1 MMRNRASG
9 RPRGATRWVKPGYHC
24 VMPSTTPDLERAID
38 EVVLSYD
45 GPEEINNLESA
56 ALPNRRAVIEAY
68 QHLTQV
74 IYMGFYSLRSL
85 TRANLRYSISE
96 HLYPAHEILVDQ
108 IARAHSYEEC
118 QHRLGPCAPRWSEQV
133 VLGLFQQLPALRRA
147 LSGDVN
153 AAFAGDPAA
162 ASIEEIVFSYPGIRA
177 LTAHR
182 IAHVL
187 YEAGVPMIP
196 RIISEH
202 AHSETG
208 IDIHAG
214 ARIGQRFFI
223 DHGTG
228 VVIGETTDIG
238 DDVKV
243 YQGVTLGALSVHR
256 TRTPGRT
263 GRAYKRH
270 PTIGDNVTIYS
281 GAKILGGNTVI
292 GAGSIIGGNAWI
304 VESVPPNS
312 RIMGGKPVPQPES
325 EAPGARERPALENG
339 SHDG

>member
-1 MMRNRASG
+1 
-9 RPRGATRWVKPGYHC
+9 
-24 VMPSTTPDLERAID
+24 MPNSTPDLERAID
-38 EVVLSYD
+38 EVVMSYD

-74 IYMGFYSLRSL
+74 IFMGFYSLRSL
-85 TRANLRYSISE
+85 TRSNLRYSVSE
-96 HLYPAHEILVDQ
+96 HMYPAHEILVDQ
-108 IARAHSYEEC
+108 IGRARCYEEG
-118 QHRLGPCAPRWSEQV
+118 QKRLEPCAPEWSERI
-133 VLGLFQQLPALRRA
+133 VLRLFHELPALRRTLA
-147 LSGDVN
+147 GDVM
-153 AAFAGDPAA
+153 AAYQGDPAA

-182 IAHVL
+182 IAHIL
-187 YEAGVPMIP
+187 YEEHVPMIP

-202 AHSETG
+202 AHGETG
-208 IDIHAG
+208 IDVHAG

-304 VESVPPNS
+304 VESVPANS

-325 EAPGARERPALENG
+325 EAPAPREKAALENG

>member
-1 MMRNRASG
+1 M
-9 RPRGATRWVKPGYHC
+9 AT
-24 VMPSTTPDLERAID
+24 TTPDLERAID
-38 EVVLSYD
+38 EVVQSYD

-68 QHLTQV
+68 EHLTQV
-74 IYMGFYSLRSL
+74 LFMGFYSMRSL
-85 TRANLRYSISE
+85 TRSNLRYSVSE

-108 IARAHSYEEC
+108 IARARCYEEG
-118 QHRLGPCAPRWSEQV
+118 QRRLGPCAPSWSEQI
-133 VLGLFQQLPALRRA
+133 VLELFHQLAELRHTLA
-147 LSGDVN
+147 GDVL
-153 AAFAGDPAA
+153 AAFQGDPAA

-182 IAHVL
+182 VAHVL

-202 AHSETG
+202 AHSKTG

-214 ARIGQRFFI
+214 ARIGKRFFI

-228 VVIGETTDIG
+228 VVIGETTEIG
-238 DDVKV
+238 NDVKI

-263 GRAYKRH
+263 GRTFKRH
-270 PTIGDNVTIYS
+270 PTIGDDVTIYS
-281 GAKILGGNTVI
+281 GAKILGGHTVI
-292 GAGSIIGGNAWI
+292 GSGSIIGGNAWI

-312 RIMGGKPVPQPES
+312 RIFGGQPVPQPM
-325 EAPGARERPALENG
+325 EAEPAITSGRRELASLSRGNEG
-339 SHDG
+339 

>member
-1 MMRNRASG
+1 M
-9 RPRGATRWVKPGYHC
+9 AT
-24 VMPSTTPDLERAID
+24 TTPDLERAID

-68 QHLTQV
+68 QHLQQV
-74 IYMGFYSLRSL
+74 LYMGFYSLRSL
-85 TRANLRYSISE
+85 TRTNLRYSVSE

-108 IARAHSYEEC
+108 IARARCYEEG
-118 QHRLGPCAPRWSEQV
+118 QRRLEPCNPGWSEKV
-133 VLGLFQQLPALRRA
+133 VLELFQQLPDLRRT
-147 LSGDVN
+147 LSGDVV
-153 AAFAGDPAA
+153 AAFQGDPAA

-177 LTAHR
+177 LTAYR
-182 IAHVL
+182 LAHVL
-187 YEAGVPMIP
+187 YEAGIPMIP

-214 ARIGQRFFI
+214 ARIGKRFFI

-238 DDVKV
+238 NDVKI

-256 TRTPGRT
+256 TRTVGRT
-263 GRAYKRH
+263 GRNYKRH
-270 PTIGDNVTIYS
+270 PTIGDDVTIYS
-281 GAKILGGNTVI
+281 GAKILGGKTVI

-304 VESVPPNS
+304 VESVAPNS
-312 RIMGGKPVPQPES
+312 RIFGGQPVPQPMEVDPIS
-325 EAPGARERPALENG
+325 SARREAVPFEQHNG
-339 SHDG
+339 DG

>member
-1 MMRNRASG
+1 M
-9 RPRGATRWVKPGYHC
+9 AT
-24 VMPSTTPDLERAID
+24 TTPDLERAID
-38 EVVLSYD
+38 EVVKSYD

-68 QHLTQV
+68 LHLQQV
-74 IYMGFYSLRSL
+74 LYMGFYSLRSL
-85 TRANLRYSISE
+85 TRSNLRYSVSE
-96 HLYPAHEILVDQ
+96 HLYPAHEILIDQ
-108 IARAHSYEEC
+108 IARARCYEEG
-118 QHRLGPCAPRWSEQV
+118 QHRLDPCTPGWSEKV
-133 VLGLFQQLPALRRA
+133 VLDLFHQLPDLRRTLA
-147 LSGDVN
+147 GDVV
-153 AAFAGDPAA
+153 AAFQGDPAA

-182 IAHVL
+182 VAHVL

-196 RIISEH
+196 RIISED

-214 ARIGQRFFI
+214 ARIGKRFFI

-238 DDVKV
+238 NDVKV

-256 TRTPGRT
+256 TRTVGRT
-263 GRAYKRH
+263 GRNYKRH
-270 PTIGDNVTIYS
+270 PTIGDDVTIYS
-281 GAKILGGNTVI
+281 GAKILGGKTVI

-312 RIMGGKPVPQPES
+312 RIFGGMPVPQPMEVEPIS
-325 EAPGARERPALENG
+325 SARREPLPFDQPN
-339 SHDG
+339 SDS

>member
-1 MMRNRASG
+1 
-9 RPRGATRWVKPGYHC
+9 
-24 VMPSTTPDLERAID
+24 MPSTTPDLERAID
-38 EVVLSYD
+38 EVVQSYD

-74 IYMGFYSLRSL
+74 LFMGFYSLRSL
-85 TRANLRYSISE
+85 TRANLRYSVSE
-96 HLYPAHEILVDQ
+96 HLYPAHEIFTDQ
-108 IARAHSYEEC
+108 IARARCYEEA
-118 QHRLGPCAPRWSEQV
+118 QQRIDPCTPRWSEQV
-133 VLGLFQQLPALRRA
+133 VLGLFHKLPELRRTLA
-147 LSGDVN
+147 GDVV
-153 AAFAGDPAA
+153 AAFEGDPAA

-177 LTAHR
+177 LTAYR

-238 DDVKV
+238 NDVKV

-270 PTIGDNVTIYS
+270 PTIGDDVTIYS
-281 GAKILGGNTVI
+281 GAKILGGHTVI

-312 RIMGGKPVPQPES
+312 RVFGGSPVPQPV
-325 EAPGARERPALENG
+325 EADGTPPGSLRDGVLETG
-339 SHDG
+339 DAAP